1 MLRYA
6 LHDGCFCYGYLRS
19 IYSNSALPFPQK
31 RNNNA
36 LSRQMLRLFYR
47 PRTGRAAGR
56 AGARVGL
63 GMPVGT

>member
-6 LHDGCFCYGYLRS
+6 LHDDCFCYDYLWS
-19 IYSNSALPFPQK
+19 INSNSALPFPQK
-31 RNNNA
+31 RNNNV
-36 LSRQMLRLFYR
+36 LFKQLLRLSYR

-63 GMPVGT
+63 SMPVGT